1 MKYYYEKTIRG
12 EFGHAIN
19 KVKESLANEGFG
31 VLTEIDVRKTFKTK
45 LDIDFRNYIILG
57 ACNPPN
63 AYKALIAEDKIGI
76 LLPCNIVVQEIDDQ
90 VIEVAAVDP
99 AVAMG
104 VVVNTDLES
113 VAGEVREK
121 LIRVIDSL

>member
-31 VLTEIDVRKTFKTK
+31 VLTEIDVRKTFKNK
-45 LDIDFRNYIILG
+45 LDVDFRNYVILG
-57 ACNPPN
+57 ACNPLN
-63 AYKALIAEDKIGI
+63 AYKALTAEDKIGI
-76 LLPCNIVVQEIDDQ
+76 LLPCNVVVQEIKDR

-99 AVAMG
+99 AVVMK
-104 VVVNTDLES
+104 VVGNAELES